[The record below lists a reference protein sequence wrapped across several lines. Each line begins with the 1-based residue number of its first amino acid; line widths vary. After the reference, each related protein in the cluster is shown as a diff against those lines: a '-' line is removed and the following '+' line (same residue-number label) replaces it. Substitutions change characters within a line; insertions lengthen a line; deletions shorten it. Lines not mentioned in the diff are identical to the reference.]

1 MDHHNYVTD
10 DVVLRDLRDYTSVLE
25 PIPGASADHITVGGF
40 SDNPPVAELSER
52 ISEIT
57 RRDTLDGGAAGP
69 LQEGAI
75 PGREPTDGVSQEVV
89 FEPQEQAVSPA
100 GTSLE
105 TPLAGSQLLQQR
117 GYSHLEATSAVTRA
131 GIVEK
136 SFVRRNAYNR
146 SDFAHVEAII
156 TGSALSELRGLR
168 LYTNETLPDV
178 VHETHGADSAV
189 EYA

>member
-1 MDHHNYVTD
+1 M
-10 DVVLRDLRDYTSVLE
+10 
-25 PIPGASADHITVGGF
+25 GGL

-100 GTSLE
+100 GASME

-117 GYSHLEATSAVTRA
+117 GYSHLEATFAVTRA

-136 SFVRRNAYNR
+136 SFVRRNAHTR
-146 SDFAHVEAII
+146 SGFAHLEAIA
-156 TGSALSELRGLR
+156 TGPALSELRGLR
-168 LYTNETLPDV
+168 VYTQETLPDIA
-178 VHETHGADSAV
+178 HETYGADPAV